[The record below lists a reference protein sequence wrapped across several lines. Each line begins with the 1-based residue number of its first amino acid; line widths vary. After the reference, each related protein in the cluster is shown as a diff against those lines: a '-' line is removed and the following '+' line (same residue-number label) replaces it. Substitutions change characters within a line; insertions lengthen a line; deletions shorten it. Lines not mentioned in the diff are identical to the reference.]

1 MKIWLPIIINL
12 IIASILFIG
21 AIKGKKKGFIYE
33 IVKLF
38 TVCGLGVGIYFLSP
52 VLVNLIAKIG
62 FIQTLI
68 TQDILTLP
76 ILKSLVILILFT
88 TTYGIV
94 SLIFSLIRK
103 SGNKI
108 FVTNNAKT
116 VKVKGL
122 NREETRRLRKEQ
134 RQVLKAQKKQTK
146 QLRLSNMSK
155 KNKIFGVVFGII
167 NAVVI
172 GFVVTLPLKPIFT
185 QIANSQPTIE
195 EVVKGY
201 EYTPYGQLDKV
212 TNIVDRIIGE

>member
-68 TQDILTLP
+68 TQDNLTLP

>member
-1 MKIWLPIIINL
+1 MKIWLPIIINI
-12 IIASILFIG
+12 IIASILLIG

-38 TVCGLGVGIYFLSP
+38 TMCGLGVGIYFLSP
-52 VLVNLIAKIG
+52 VLVNLTAKIG

-68 TQDILTLP
+68 TQNILTLP
-76 ILKSLVILILFT
+76 ILKSLVILILFSI
-88 TTYGIV
+88 TYGIV
-94 SLIFSLIRK
+94 SLIFNLVRK
-103 SGNKI
+103 SGNKV

-116 VKVKGL
+116 IKIKGL
-122 NREETRRLRKEQ
+122 NKEETRRLRKEQ

-155 KNKIFGVVFGII
+155 KNKIFGIVFGIM

-195 EVVKGY
+195 EIVKGY

-212 TNIVDRIIGE
+212 TDIVNRVIGE